1 MQHISVSCVIPV
13 YRGRASLG
21 ELAGELA
28 KLREL
33 IAANTSE
40 ASLVEVVFVD
50 DNSQDGSAEVLA
62 ELCSEN
68 DWMQVVT
75 LSRNFGQHAA
85 TMAGI
90 LRTTGTWV
98 VTLDEDL
105 QHRPEWI
112 WPMLR
117 RAATQAA
124 DIVYAR
130 PTSDPHVQWYRNAA
144 SRLIKRTI
152 GFATR
157 NPHVSLYNSFRVIR
171 GEIARAAAAVA
182 GPETYLDVALGWFT
196 DRVDTLPLPMKDPRQ
211 AATGLSSGYTLGSLI
226 AHARRLLVSS
236 PPRLLRYVLPFSL
249 AVFLVAALVLGITL
263 VRRLVD
269 PASIPVQGWTSLMV
283 VALFF
288 GAASVA
294 LLGVI
299 VEFQGILLQHST
311 GRPVHFV
318 VDRSSDA
325 LFSQLPRTLES
336 HEFAHH

>member
-1 MQHISVSCVIPV
+1 QHISVSCVIPV
-13 YRGRASLG
+13 YRGRASLR

-33 IAANTSE
+33 IAANTSD

-117 RAATQAA
+117 
-124 DIVYAR
+124 
-130 PTSDPHVQWYRNAA
+130 
-144 SRLIKRTI
+144 
-152 GFATR
+152 
-157 NPHVSLYNSFRVIR
+157 
-171 GEIARAAAAVA
+171 
-182 GPETYLDVALGWFT
+182 
-196 DRVDTLPLPMKDPRQ
+196 
-211 AATGLSSGYTLGSLI
+211 
-226 AHARRLLVSS
+226 
-236 PPRLLRYVLPFSL
+236 
-249 AVFLVAALVLGITL
+249 
-263 VRRLVD
+263 
-269 PASIPVQGWTSLMV
+269 
-283 VALFF
+283 
-288 GAASVA
+288 
-294 LLGVI
+294 
-299 VEFQGILLQHST
+299 
-311 GRPVHFV
+311 
-318 VDRSSDA
+318 
-325 LFSQLPRTLES
+325 
-336 HEFAHH
+336 